1 MQPITTIE
9 ELRALAKKRVPRMFY
24 DYADSGAWTGSSY
37 AANEADFK
45 RIKLR
50 QRVAVDITDRSLATT
65 MVGQPVSM
73 PVAIAPTG
81 IIGMQRGDG
90 EILAARAAAKA
101 GIPYTLSTMSVCSI
115 EDVAQNTDKPFWF
128 QLYVMKDRDFINRL
142 IDRAKAAGC
151 SALVLTLD
159 LQIIGQRHKDIK
171 NGLTTPP
178 KPTLANILDIA
189 TKPRW
194 CLSMLQTKRRTF
206 GNVVGHAPG
215 SENMRSISMWIA
227 EQFDPKLDWDEV
239 KRIRDRW
246 GGKLILKGIL
256 DPEDAER
263 ALDTGADAMI
273 VSNHGGRQLDDALS
287 SIAALPSIVRTV
299 GNRMEVFMDGGVR
312 SGQDVLKAVALGA
325 RAVFIGRAFYYGV
338 QALGEEGV
346 TLALD
351 IIRKELDTTMALCGY
366 RDILDVDH
374 RIIETRDE
382 AQELRVASTQRP
394 GPEQERLAARW
405 RA

>member
-1 MQPITTIE
+1 MPQPITTIE
-9 ELRALAKKRVPRMFY
+9 ELRVLAKKRVPRMFY
-24 DYADSGAWTGSSY
+24 DYVDSGAWTGSTY
-37 AANEADFK
+37 EANEGDFK

-50 QRVAVDITDRSLATT
+50 QRVAVDMSNRSLATT

-73 PVAIAPTG
+73 PVALAPTG

-90 EILAARAAAKA
+90 EILVARAAAKA

-115 EDVAQNTDKPFWF
+115 EDVAANTEKPFWF
-128 QLYVMKDRDFINRL
+128 QLYVMRDREFIGRL
-142 IDRAKAAGC
+142 IDRAKKAGC

-178 KPTLANILDIA
+178 KPTLANILNIA

-194 CLSMLQTKRRTF
+194 CLSMLRTRRHTF

-215 SENMRSISMWIA
+215 AKNMRSISMWIA
-227 EQFDPKLDWDEV
+227 EQFDPKLSWDDI
-239 KRIRDRW
+239 KWIKDRW

-263 ALDTGADAMI
+263 ALQVGADAMI
-273 VSNHGGRQLDDALS
+273 VSNHGGRQLDGALS

-299 GNRMEVFMDGGVR
+299 GNRMEIFLDGGVR

-325 RAVFIGRAFYYGV
+325 RAVFIGRAFLYGV
-338 QALGEEGV
+338 QALGGEGV

-351 IIRKELDTTMALCGY
+351 IIRKELDTTMALCGC
-366 RDILDVDH
+366 RDILRVD
-374 RIIETRDE
+374 RAIIDTRDE
-382 AQELRVASTQRP
+382 TRELNAFQ
-394 GPEQERLAARW
+394 
-405 RA
+405 

>member
-1 MQPITTIE
+1 MPQQITTIE
-9 ELRALAKKRVPRMFY
+9 ELRVLAKKRVPRMFY
-24 DYADSGAWTGSSY
+24 DYVDSGAWTGSTY
-37 AANEADFK
+37 EANETDFK

-50 QRVAVDITDRSLATT
+50 QRVAVDVSNRSLATT

-73 PVAIAPTG
+73 PVALAPTG

-90 EILAARAAAKA
+90 EILVARAAAKA

-115 EDVAQNTDKPFWF
+115 EDVAANSQEPFWF
-128 QLYVMKDRDFINRL
+128 QLYVMKDRDFIGRL
-142 IDRAKAAGC
+142 IDRAKKAGC

-178 KPTLANILDIA
+178 KPTLANILNIA

-194 CLSMLQTKRRTF
+194 CLSMLGTKRRTF
-206 GNVVGHAPG
+206 GNVVGHTPG
-215 SENMRSISMWIA
+215 ADGMRTISLWIA
-227 EQFDPKLDWDEV
+227 EQFDPKLSWDDI
-239 KRIRDRW
+239 KWIRDRW

-263 ALDTGADAMI
+263 ALQVGADAMI
-273 VSNHGGRQLDDALS
+273 VSNHGGRQLDGALS

-299 GNRMEVFMDGGVR
+299 GDRMEVFLDGGVR

-325 RAVFIGRAFYYGV
+325 RAVFIGRAFLYGV
-338 QALGEEGV
+338 QALGGEGV

-351 IIRKELDTTMALCGY
+351 IIRKELDTTMALCGC
-366 RDILDVDH
+366 RDILDVN
-374 RIIETRDE
+374 RAIIDTRDE
-382 AQELRVASTQRP
+382 ARELGVINN
-394 GPEQERLAARW
+394 
-405 RA
+405 

>member
-1 MQPITTIE
+1 MSQPITTIE
-9 ELRALAKKRVPRMFY
+9 ELRTLAKRRVPRMFY
-24 DYADSGAWTGSSY
+24 DYVDSGAWTGSTY
-37 AANEADFK
+37 EANEADFK

-50 QRVAVDITDRSLATT
+50 QRVAVDMSNRSLATT

-73 PVAIAPTG
+73 PVALAPTG

-90 EILAARAAAKA
+90 EILVARAAAKA
-101 GIPYTLSTMSVCSI
+101 AIPYTLSTMSVCSI
-115 EDVAQNTDKPFWF
+115 EDVAANTEKPFWF
-128 QLYVMKDRDFINRL
+128 QLYVMKDRDFIGRL
-142 IDRAKAAGC
+142 IDRAKKAGC

-178 KPTLANILDIA
+178 NPTIANILNIA

-194 CLSMLQTKRRTF
+194 CLSMLGTRRRTF
-206 GNVVGHAPG
+206 GNIVGHAPG
-215 SENMRSISMWIA
+215 TDNMRSISLWIA
-227 EQFDPKLDWDEV
+227 EQFDPKLDWDDI
-239 KRIRDRW
+239 KWIKDRW

-263 ALDTGADAMI
+263 ALEVGADAMI
-273 VSNHGGRQLDDALS
+273 VSNHGGRQLDGALS

-299 GNRMEVFMDGGVR
+299 GGRMEVFLDGGIR

-325 RAVFIGRAFYYGV
+325 RAVFIGRAFLYGV
-338 QALGEEGV
+338 QALGGEGV

-366 RDILDVDH
+366 RDILHVD
-374 RIIETRDE
+374 RSIIDPRNETS
-382 AQELRVASTQRP
+382 ELGVMNR
-394 GPEQERLAARW
+394 
-405 RA
+405 